1 MNSEKFPIK
10 EYEFCKRCGRKLRN
24 PDARKLGYGA
34 VCFKKMQ
41 SSGKRLFLETI
52 DEGRDS
58 IRERN
63 NI

>member
-1 MNSEKFPIK
+1 MKNGDSEK
-10 EYEFCKRCGRKLRN
+10 EHEFCKRCGRKLRN

-34 VCFKKMQ
+34 VCYKKMQ
-41 SSGKRLFLETI
+41 TGGKRLFLETI
-52 DEGRDS
+52 NEGRDS